1 MHGALCWGRSFLR
14 HAVDGHGRCTV
25 CVSMQWMDSVIFI
38 EVQGFVLRSQW
49 TVLKVEF
56 DSVWLADTLK
66 NRVQR
71 QFEIEMRVSVYTP
84 FLALSG
90 CPTIS
95 MHSCFVCSLSY

>member
-56 DSVWLADTLK
+56 DSVWL
-66 NRVQR
+66 VG
-71 QFEIEMRVSVYTP
+71 
-84 FLALSG
+84 SG
-90 CPTIS
+90 RGGVLTMWRYQKWCCLPQ
-95 MHSCFVCSLSY
+95 